1 MNLSLFFD
9 ILNRLVAAIGDTYGA
24 ALLLHMLTS
33 TICLTLLAYQA
44 TKIDGVNVYAFST
57 IGYLVYSLG
66 QVFHFC
72 IYGNRLI
79 EEVIFS
85 RLFYRCYD
93 SSFYYYCCC
102 LCCQHFDVIKKV
114 QLNLISTTF
123 SIFRFLFACHFL

>member
-1 MNLSLFFD
+1 MLAFPSSYFEFSHFATWFVPSEC
-9 ILNRLVAAIGDTYGA
+9 NRITDSGTSGICSLVAAIGDTYGA

-44 TKIDGVNVYAFST
+44 TKINSVNVYAFTT

-79 EEVIFS
+79 EEVSVFPS
-85 RLFYRCYD
+85 ENDRL
-93 SSFYYYCCC
+93 
-102 LCCQHFDVIKKV
+102 
-114 QLNLISTTF
+114 
-123 SIFRFLFACHFL
+123 AA